1 MRLAQEGLLLSVPTV
16 WQGRTTLPLALVNPA
31 TRAHH
36 VIDILRETT
45 APDHP

>member
-1 MRLAQEGLLLSVPTV
+1 LR
-16 WQGRTTLPLALVNPA
+16 LALVNPA
-31 TRAHH
+31 TRADH